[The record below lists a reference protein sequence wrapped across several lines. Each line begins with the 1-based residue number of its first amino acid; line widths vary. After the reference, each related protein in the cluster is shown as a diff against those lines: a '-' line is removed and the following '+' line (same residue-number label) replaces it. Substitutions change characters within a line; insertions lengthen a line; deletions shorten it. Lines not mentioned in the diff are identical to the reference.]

1 MKQLLWKELHEK
13 RLWGLLLVLCSLAV
27 TVFAGGYSVVGSISS
42 FTVWSWLPI
51 TLSFL
56 LGASSYAW
64 ELSGTAD
71 FIHSRAVTWKRI
83 LLAKVS
89 TSLFLIVLS
98 ALAGVAAY
106 RLLRPEQYAEFTTFP
121 YLLLGVGRAVLLLGS
136 SYLIGLTCSI
146 LWPGAFAGVLVLLGM
161 LGGSSLHLKLHH
173 LITGS
178 LPHTTF
184 WTLGWLVGMLMGF
197 IFVARCGLTLRW
209 ENRFNRYA
217 AAVISI
223 VFLFSVVGTFVP
235 EQSNPFN
242 LDFSASSISPDGQYA
257 ISGVMSFAD
266 AEFRETLF
274 LVRLSDRRTALVE
287 ESLSPDLML
296 TPHWA
301 SPNTPYYYANGTLK
315 VLRMEPDGRLVEKS
329 LPVEAGEYARVIPSP
344 DGTLAM
350 LIRRDKLFI
359 ADIKGARILDLVIPE
374 AKRRWWHSNTEIAY
388 IDPEGN
394 RHIVDLSRLE

>member
-1 MKQLLWKELHEK
+1 
-13 RLWGLLLVLCSLAV
+13 
-27 TVFAGGYSVVGSISS
+27 
-42 FTVWSWLPI
+42 
-51 TLSFL
+51 
-56 LGASSYAW
+56 
-64 ELSGTAD
+64 
-71 FIHSRAVTWKRI
+71 
-83 LLAKVS
+83 
-89 TSLFLIVLS
+89 
-98 ALAGVAAY
+98 
-106 RLLRPEQYAEFTTFP
+106 
-121 YLLLGVGRAVLLLGS
+121 
-136 SYLIGLTCSI
+136 
-146 LWPGAFAGVLVLLGM
+146 
-161 LGGSSLHLKLHH
+161 
-173 LITGS
+173 
-178 LPHTTF
+178 
-184 WTLGWLVGMLMGF
+184 
-197 IFVARCGLTLRW
+197 
-209 ENRFNRYA
+209 
-217 AAVISI
+217 
-223 VFLFSVVGTFVP
+223 
-235 EQSNPFN
+235 
-242 LDFSASSISPDGQYA
+242 
-257 ISGVMSFAD
+257 MSFAD

-287 ESLSPDLML
+287 ESLSPDLIL